1 MKNVA
6 YRVALLAP
14 FLPLQGGM
22 SQLATMIAD
31 CLENDGH
38 TVLRINF
45 GISRSEI
52 WRLPVIYL
60 RIFFA
65 TLRSDIAHI
74 VSASGLSLW
83 SKDLPALLVA
93 RLCGKKTV
101 LHFVG
106 GSAVEQ
112 AHSWPWWK
120 RLPFRLAHRV
130 VVPTKI
136 FRDALIKNGLIG
148 EYTVIPHVV
157 DVESFFIDNNGN
169 APPILLAAKN
179 LVPYAGYDRLLDIFD
194 HVRNRIPDAELW
206 IAGDGPMRSKLEART
221 HKNGGTNVTFLGAVS
236 HQEIPELMAKASLLV
251 HCTKYESFGISLVE
265 AMAAGLPVVAFAVG
279 GIPEV
284 VIDSETGYLAPY
296 DEKGVFFEK
305 VTTLLE
311 DKVKRKQMSEKA
323 RQHSLRFSW
332 DHIGKLWHRLYSSL
346 LELDK

>member
-1 MKNVA
+1 MA

-14 FLPLQGGM
+14 FLPLERGM
-22 SQLATMIAD
+22 AQLATMIAD

-38 TVLRINF
+38 TVLRINV
-45 GISRSEI
+45 GIGRTEI
-52 WRLPVIYL
+52 WRLPVLYL

-65 TLRSDIAHI
+65 ALHRDIVHI

-106 GSAVEQ
+106 GSAVEK
-112 AHSWPWWK
+112 ARSWPWWK

-130 VVPTKI
+130 AVPTKI

-148 EYTVIPHVV
+148 EYAVIPHVV
-157 DVESFFIDNNGN
+157 DVKPFLMETNGTS
-169 APPILLAAKN
+169 PPILLAAKH
-179 LVPYAGYDRLLDIFD
+179 LAPYAGYDRLLDIFD
-194 HVRNRIPDAELW
+194 LVRDRVPDAELW
-206 IAGDGPMRSKLEART
+206 IAGDGPMRSELEART
-221 HKNGGTNVTFLGAVS
+221 HKNGEANVTFLRAVS
-236 HQEIPELMAKASLLV
+236 HQEMPSLMANASVLV

-296 DEKGVFFEK
+296 DEKGVFCEK
-305 VTTLLE
+305 VTALLE
-311 DKVKRKQMSEKA
+311 DKVKREQMAEKA
-323 RQHSLRFSW
+323 RQHSLCFSW
-332 DHIGKLWHRLYSSL
+332 DNIGKLWYQLYSSL